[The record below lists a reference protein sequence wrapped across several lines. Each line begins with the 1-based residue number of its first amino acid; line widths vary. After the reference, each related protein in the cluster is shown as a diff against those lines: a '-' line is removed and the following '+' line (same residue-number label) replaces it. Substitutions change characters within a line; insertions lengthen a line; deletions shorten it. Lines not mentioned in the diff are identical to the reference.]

1 MSESININVKSH
13 LNNQHNDKNT
23 ELEHDS
29 STSSLNPEQQQLL
42 QNALQKASAEHDTA
56 VKKPSVDHHQMN
68 GDMLTHN
75 MNDGMKVKIDS
86 LSGMPNQYN
95 YLNTWA
101 NNPMILLIIT
111 IIIVFYYALF
121 NGLGVNNTQASISGN
136 SFFEVIIW
144 SFFIILVMINGFQYF
159 FGINIIAS
167 ASDLFTEQPKID
179 LKVELP
185 SQESEIPEITEDK
198 QVFHI
203 SNNLYNFDDAK
214 AICKAY
220 GADLADYNQIKEAY
234 EAGGEWCGFGWSKD
248 QMAFYPTQEKTYEK
262 LQKIKGHEHDCG
274 RPGINGGYI
283 ANPNVKFGVNC
294 FGYKPK
300 INQEEATLMETTPF
314 YPKSKEDIE
323 FEQKVKYWKGKIPE
337 ILISPFNKNNWSQV

>member
-1 MSESININVKSH
+1 MSESININVKTH
-13 LNNQHNDKNT
+13 LNNQQNDKNT
-23 ELEHDS
+23 ELDNEQ
-29 STSSLNPEQQQLL
+29 SSLTSHQRELMNKTLEDIKQAQEADV
-42 QNALQKASAEHDTA
+42 NASN
-56 VKKPSVDHHQMN
+56 MN
-68 GDMLTHN
+68 TTMLSHN
-75 MNDGMKVKIDS
+75 MNDGMKVKLDS

-95 YLNTWA
+95 YLNTWG

-121 NGLGVNNTQASISGN
+121 NGLGVNNTQSSITGN
-136 SFFEVIIW
+136 SFFEVIMW

-159 FGINIIAS
+159 FGINIVAS

-179 LKVELP
+179 LKIEMP
-185 SQESEIPEITEDK
+185 SQESEVPEITEEK

-203 SNNLYNFDDAK
+203 SNNLYNYDDAN

-220 GADLADYNQIKEAY
+220 GADLADYNQIKKSY
-234 EAGGEWCGFGWSKD
+234 DVGGEWCGFGWSKG
-248 QMAFYPTQEKTYEK
+248 QMAFYPTQEETYKK

-300 INQEEATLMETTPF
+300 MTQEEGTLMETTPF

-323 FEQKVKYWKGKIPE
+323 FDQKVKYWKTKISQ
-337 ILISPFNKNNWSQV
+337 ILISPFNKNNWSEV